1 MSLPRTVE
9 LLATIHT
16 LRSPGGCPWDRRQT
30 LADAARYLMDEA
42 AELLEAALAGDVAHA
57 EEELADLLY
66 MVCFCREILNET
78 RPLAFEDV
86 ARLGTE
92 KLVRRHPHV
101 FEGHDVDDIPDILKN
116 WEAIKQSEKKN
127 ADKGLFDGIPR
138 SLPEIQRFSKVLHKI
153 ERNGGDLKSFEEIPL
168 GQACMDAAADLN
180 DETVSRLMKS
190 LLIECFIKKI
200 DTAHLIRSA
209 TDDIMTAYLKKK

>member
-1 MSLPRTVE
+1 MKEFDRLFEIIR
-9 LLATIHT
+9 T
-16 LRSPGGCPWDRRQT
+16 LRSENGCPWDKEQT
-30 LADAARYLMDEA
+30 LRTMRDSLIEETYEVVDSIDRDHTEDLR
-42 AELLEAALAGDVAHA
+42 
-57 EEELADLLY
+57 EELGDLMFLSL
-66 MVCFCREILNET
+66 F
-78 RPLAFEDV
+78 LAY
-86 ARLGTE
+86 LGEQEERFTVPEVLALISE

>member
-1 MSLPRTVE
+1 MRDSLIEETYEVVDSIDRD
-9 LLATIHT
+9 HT
-16 LRSPGGCPWDRRQT
+16 EDLR
-30 LADAARYLMDEA
+30 
-42 AELLEAALAGDVAHA
+42 
-57 EEELADLLY
+57 EELGDLMFLSL
-66 MVCFCREILNET
+66 F
-78 RPLAFEDV
+78 LAY
-86 ARLGTE
+86 LGEQEERFTVPEVLALISE